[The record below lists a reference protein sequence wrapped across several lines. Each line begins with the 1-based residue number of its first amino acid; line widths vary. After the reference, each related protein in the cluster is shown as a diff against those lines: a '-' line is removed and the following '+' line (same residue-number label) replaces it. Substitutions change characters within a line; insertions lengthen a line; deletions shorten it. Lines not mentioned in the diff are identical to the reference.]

1 MASTNIPNLPRP
13 PHLREKLSI
22 ADTMRDEVVKLKL
35 NRAELERLLKEMTF
49 EEKMSRKWAKN
60 QDEEMADSGGNGE
73 VWSNI
78 LFFAF

>member
-1 MASTNIPNLPRP
+1 
-13 PHLREKLSI
+13 
-22 ADTMRDEVVKLKL
+22 MRDEVVKLKL